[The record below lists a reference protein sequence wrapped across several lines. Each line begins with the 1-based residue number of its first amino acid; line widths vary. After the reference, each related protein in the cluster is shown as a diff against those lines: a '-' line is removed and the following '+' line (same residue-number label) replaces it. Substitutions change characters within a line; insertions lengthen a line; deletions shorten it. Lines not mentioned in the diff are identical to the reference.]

1 MTDSPPPTAAHAGTL
16 DLGGDL
22 TVHPSRIRRDAHHR

>member
-1 MTDSPPPTAAHAGTL
+1 MLSGEGTRPMSKNQTAGTL

-22 TVHPSRIRRDAHHR
+22 TDGRR